1 MSTMAKKKNKE
12 KNAAKR
18 PKWHEV
24 LRPETKHSIW
34 AISCFAISLILMLA
48 YFGEAGWVGGALQKG
63 LRLFFGNG
71 FWLASLAFFLA
82 GVSFLFA
89 VGGHLLVTTII
100 GGLLFLISSL
110 GLSDLIFGEYTGG
123 YLGFFASY
131 PLIKLFDFWAAF
143 VIFGAIFLASILI
156 MLNFPLKF
164 KRRDGDDLR
173 QLDFTQAEKDA
184 EITQTQSSILAAAA
198 SSRSDLKSAERSDL
212 FPAAKETVE
221 SSVEHESLFSRT
233 FFPKPQRQP
242 KVILQRQLSY
252 TAPHPDLLEDDKGT
266 PSSGD
271 VKANANIIKRTLQN
285 FGIDVEMSEVNV
297 GPSVTQ
303 YTLKP
308 AEGIKLSRITAL
320 HNDLALALAA
330 HPLRIEAPIPGKSL
344 VGIEVPNRAIA
355 LVGLRSMLSMDD
367 FKGSAPLTFALGR
380 DVAGRAIFADIA
392 KMPHL
397 LVAGATGAGKSIAI
411 HTLIT
416 SLLYKNS
423 PDFLR
428 FLMIDPKRVELT
440 IYNNLPHLLL
450 PAITDAKKAIISLR
464 WAVREMERRY
474 EKLEEVGVRDITSF
488 NAEMIKEKSY
498 DEITPNILIVIDEL
512 ADLMAAYPRE
522 MESSIVRLAQMSR
535 AVGIHLIIS
544 TQRPS
549 VEVITGLIKANITA
563 RVALQ
568 VASGVDSRTILDMS
582 GAEKLLGNGDM
593 LYLAGDTSK
602 PRRIQGA
609 FISEKE
615 VKRVVGHVVETA
627 KEFAKE
633 PINLDIKL
641 PIAESAAAG
650 LEDDEDV
657 DDELYNEARGLVIEA
672 QKASASY
679 LQRRLRIGYARAA
692 SILDMLEERGVIG
705 PGEGA
710 KPREVLIKKN
720 GETLPTAENFI
731 SKSSGLLDAG
741 EVEETEDEADEE
753 TLAESQDGI
762 RAGPPD
768 YKVVGGEKKP
778 PSAKSSGDSSV
789 PYTKFDF

>member
-1 MSTMAKKKNKE
+1 MSKKKNKQKSE
-12 KNAAKR
+12 ERR

-34 AISCFAISLILMLA
+34 AISCFAVSLILLLA

-63 LRLFFGNG
+63 LRLIFGEG

-89 VGGHLLVTTII
+89 VGGHLMATTAI
-100 GGLLFLISSL
+100 GGFLFLISSL
-110 GLSDLIFGEYTGG
+110 GLADLVFGEYTGG
-123 YLGFFASY
+123 YIGFFTSY
-131 PLIKLFDFWAAF
+131 PVLQLFDFWATT
-143 VIFGAIFLASILI
+143 VIFGAVLLASFLI

-164 KRRDGDDLR
+164 KRDGKMLR
-173 QLDFTQAEKDA
+173 QLDFTQVEKDGEKVSGA
-184 EITQTQSSILAAAA
+184 PILAAPIIAA
-198 SSRSDLKSAERSDL
+198 PSRPPPGEALESADDLQE
-212 FPAAKETVE
+212 EEE
-221 SSVEHESLFSRT
+221 SFLSRT
-233 FFPKPQRQP
+233 FFKKSPRPPKA
-242 KVILQRQLSY
+242 VLQRQLAY
-252 TAPHPDLLEDDKGT
+252 EAPPFELLEDDKGI

-344 VGIEVPNRAIA
+344 VGIEVPNRSIA
-355 LVGLRSMLSMDD
+355 LVGLRNMLSMDD
-367 FKGSAPLTFALGR
+367 FRNAAPLSFALGR
-380 DVAGRAIFADIA
+380 DVSGRAIFADIA

-397 LVAGATGAGKSIAI
+397 LVAGATGSGKSIAI

-440 IYNNLPHLLL
+440 VYNNLPHLLL

-474 EKLEEVGVRDITSF
+474 EKLEEIGVRDITSF
-488 NAEMIKEKSY
+488 NAEIIKEKSY
-498 DEITPNILIVIDEL
+498 DEVMPNILIVIDEL

-535 AVGIHLIIS
+535 AVGIHLVIS

-615 VKRVVGHVVETA
+615 VKRIAGHVAESA
-627 KEFAKE
+627 KEFEKE
-633 PINLDIKL
+633 PIELDLKL
-641 PIAESAAAG
+641 PSAEG
-650 LEDDEDV
+650 GFRGFDDGEEV
-657 DDELYNEARGLVIEA
+657 DDELYGEARGLVIEA

-692 SILDMLEERGVIG
+692 SILDMLEKKGVIG

-710 KPREVLIKKN
+710 KPRDVLVRKDAADRLIEDFEANKAYEEKLARQVEGGGQAKK
-720 GETLPTAENFI
+720 AE
-731 SKSSGLLDAG
+731 K
-741 EVEETEDEADEE
+741 EEKKEDED
-753 TLAESQDGI
+753 I
-762 RAGPPD
+762 
-768 YKVVGGEKKP
+768 
-778 PSAKSSGDSSV
+778 
-789 PYTKFDF
+789 PYTNFDS

>member
-1 MSTMAKKKNKE
+1 MRKKKNKE
-12 KNAAKR
+12 KNEARR

-34 AISCFAISLILMLA
+34 AISCFAVSLILLLA
-48 YFGEAGWVGGALQKG
+48 YFGEAGWVGGALQRG
-63 LRLFFGNG
+63 LQLLFGKG

-89 VGGHLLVTTII
+89 LGNHLMATTII
-100 GGLLFLISSL
+100 GGLLFLGSSL
-110 GLSDLIFGEYTGG
+110 GFSDLIFGEYTGG
-123 YLGFFASY
+123 YIGFFASF
-131 PLIKLFDFWAAF
+131 PLLKLFDFWAAF
-143 VIFGAIFLASILI
+143 VIFGAIFLASLLI

-164 KRRDGDDLR
+164 KRRGDTPLR
-173 QLDFTQAEKDA
+173 QLDFTQVEKDA
-184 EITQTQSSILAAAA
+184 EVRTQAQQGAPVLASAIFPNAAAT
-198 SSRSDLKSAERSDL
+198 DT
-212 FPAAKETVE
+212 AKKIVE
-221 SSVEHESLFSRT
+221 ENNEADSEPQSFLSRT
-233 FFPKPQRQP
+233 FFPKPVRAP
-242 KVILQRQLSY
+242 KAVLQRQLSY
-252 TAPHPDLLEDDKGT
+252 EAPSPDLLEDDKGT

-344 VGIEVPNRAIA
+344 VGIEVPNRSIA
-355 LVGLRSMLSMDD
+355 LVGLRNMLSMDD

-380 DVAGRAIFADIA
+380 DVAGRPIFADIA

-397 LVAGATGAGKSIAI
+397 LVAGATGSGKSIAI

-416 SLLYKNS
+416 TLLYKNS

-440 IYNNLPHLLL
+440 VYNNLPHLLL

-474 EKLEEVGVRDITSF
+474 EKLEEVGARDITSF

-498 DEITPNILIVIDEL
+498 DEIVPNILIVIDEL

-602 PRRIQGA
+602 PKRIQGA

-633 PINLDIKL
+633 PIDLNIKL
-641 PIAESAAAG
+641 PAVETSSQDLDG
-650 LEDDEDV
+650 DEEI

-692 SILDMLEERGVIG
+692 SILDMLEERNVIG

-710 KPREVLIKKN
+710 KPRDVLVKPERGIGAPGPAASPK
-720 GETLPTAENFI
+720 P
-731 SKSSGLLDAG
+731 KSEILDAG
-741 EVEETEDEADEE
+741 EIEESEDEDETTE
-753 TLAESQDGI
+753 
-762 RAGPPD
+762 
-768 YKVVGGEKKP
+768 EKKL
-778 PSAKSSGDSSV
+778 
-789 PYTKFDF
+789 PYTNFDF

>member
-1 MSTMAKKKNKE
+1 MRKKKNKE
-12 KNAAKR
+12 KNEAARR

-34 AISCFAISLILMLA
+34 AISCFAVSLILLLA

-63 LRLFFGNG
+63 LQLLFGKG
-71 FWLASLAFFLA
+71 FWLASLAFLLA

-89 VGGHLLVTTII
+89 LGNHLMATTVI

-123 YLGFFASY
+123 YIGFFASY
-131 PLIKLFDFWAAF
+131 PLLKLFDFWAAF
-143 VIFGAIFLASILI
+143 VIFGSVFLASLLI

-164 KRRDGDDLR
+164 KRKDSMLR
-173 QLDFTQAEKDA
+173 QLDFTQVEKDA
-184 EITQTQSSILAAAA
+184 ETAPIQAAVLAESGGRAAIGSPQGGATANSST
-198 SSRSDLKSAERSDL
+198 SDVFPRNAEERDN
-212 FPAAKETVE
+212 E
-221 SSVEHESLFSRT
+221 SFLSRT
-233 FFPKPQRQP
+233 FFPKPTRQP
-242 KVILQRQLSY
+242 KAVLQRQLSY
-252 TAPHPDLLEDDKGT
+252 IAPHPDLLEDDKGT

-344 VGIEVPNRAIA
+344 VGIEVPNRSIA
-355 LVGLRSMLSMDD
+355 LVGLRNMLSMDD
-367 FKGSAPLTFALGR
+367 FKNAPPLSFALGR
-380 DVAGRAIFADIA
+380 DVAGHPIFADIA

-474 EKLEEVGVRDITSF
+474 EKLEEGGVRDVISF
-488 NAEMIKEKSY
+488 NTEMIKEKSY
-498 DEITPNILIVIDEL
+498 DEIMPNILIVIDEL

-535 AVGIHLIIS
+535 AVGIHLVIS

-563 RVALQ
+563 RMALQ

-602 PRRIQGA
+602 PKRIQGA

-615 VKRVVGHVVETA
+615 VKRVVGHVVESA
-627 KEFAKE
+627 KEFARE
-633 PINLDIKL
+633 PIDLNIKL
-641 PIAESAAAG
+641 PAMETSSQG
-650 LEDDEDV
+650 LDDGEEV

-692 SILDMLEERGVIG
+692 SILDMLEERNVIG

-710 KPREVLIKKN
+710 KPRDVLVKPERNIGAPGSAIPKPQS
-720 GETLPTAENFI
+720 EI
-731 SKSSGLLDAG
+731 LDAG
-741 EVEETEDEADEE
+741 EVEESEDEDEPADLPADA
-753 TLAESQDGI
+753 TPQALQAGSQTGREKNEI
-762 RAGPPD
+762 KKGPA
-768 YKVVGGEKKP
+768 KGGPEM
-778 PSAKSSGDSSV
+778 
-789 PYTKFDF
+789 PYTNFDF

>member
-1 MSTMAKKKNKE
+1 MAKKKNKE
-12 KNAAKR
+12 KNVARR

-48 YFGEAGWVGGALQKG
+48 YFGEAGWVGGALQRG
-63 LRLFFGNG
+63 LRLLFGNG

-123 YLGFFASY
+123 YIGFFASY

-164 KRRDGDDLR
+164 KRRDGIDLR
-173 QLDFTQAEKDA
+173 QLDFAQAEKDA
-184 EITQTQSSILAAAA
+184 EVRWPQAPVLSESGGRTAQGGPTANSST
-198 SSRSDLKSAERSDL
+198 
-212 FPAAKETVE
+212 P
-221 SSVEHESLFSRT
+221 SVEEDGVSDSASESFFSRT
-233 FFPKPQRQP
+233 FLPKPQRQP
-242 KVILQRQLSY
+242 KVVLQRQLSY
-252 TAPHPDLLEDDKGT
+252 TSPHPDLLEDDKGT

-344 VGIEVPNRAIA
+344 IGIEVPNRSIA

-367 FKGSAPLTFALGR
+367 FKGSTPLTFALGR

-522 MESSIVRLAQMSR
+522 MEASIVRLAQMSR
-535 AVGIHLIIS
+535 AVGIHLVIS

-602 PRRIQGA
+602 PKRIQGA

-615 VKRVVGHVVETA
+615 IKRVVGHVVETA

-650 LEDDEDV
+650 LEDDENV
-657 DDELYNEARGLVIEA
+657 DDEFYNEARGLVIEA

-710 KPREVLIKKN
+710 KPREVLVKKN
-720 GETLPTAENFI
+720 GEALPTAENFL

-753 TLAESQDGI
+753 TPAESQDGI

-768 YKVVGGEKKP
+768 YKVVGGEKKL